1 MSFVSGCELGFE
13 CEGVTGYLRVE
24 VAYGFA
30 TYRASR
36 GPLQLYSHS
45 RFGLRQAL
53 YILLAKRGAFFS
65 YLPKIGFSRVNY
77 NRVPFAFEL
86 DFGRVA
92 DPSLWEAD
100 SFRTS
105 RAEES
110 GRFHDRHHD
119 S

>member
-1 MSFVSGCELGFE
+1 MSFVSGSKLGFE
-13 CEGVTGYLRVE
+13 CESETGYLRVK

-30 TYRASR
+30 ACRVSR
-36 GPLQLYSHS
+36 GSLQLYSQT

-53 YILLAKRGAFFS
+53 YLLLAKRGTFFS

-77 NRVPFAFEL
+77 NRVPFAFEFDL
-86 DFGRVA
+86 GRVA
-92 DPSLWEAD
+92 DPSLGEAD

-119 S
+119 R